1 MCEMENV
8 VNGKAKEENAEEE
21 SLLIRSARFRE
32 TAMERFLKK
41 ARAKYDKGQEEH
53 GGYLPV
59 DVNINDLEDEVID
72 QWFYLQAVKR
82 KIHTLCPDK
91 ELEFYVKRKSANT

>member
-8 VNGKAKEENAEEE
+8 ANGKAEEENAEEE
-21 SLLIRSARFRE
+21 NLLIKSARFRE

-41 ARAKYDKGQEEH
+41 ARAKYDKGQQEH

-72 QWFYLQAVKR
+72 QWFYLQAIKV
-82 KIHTLCPDK
+82 KIHQLCPTQ
-91 ELEFYVKRKSANT
+91 EVAFYAKRKSANS